1 MRINKLNSRSQLP
14 IEDAA
19 KSAPTFQEPRAVIL
33 ILLRLN
39 NTVNCFKR
47 NVTWLI
53 IGLLMILVVDP
64 LGVLAGNFSTDS
76 YSQIRT
82 ELSKTKNAKVQLVAS
97 WDDFYS
103 LEYNNYWR
111 FEMNAEFVERN
122 YAEVLDAAS
131 LGEYFFNR
139 YLVSNNITHILVPAS
154 SVMSG
159 RIFHKFG
166 TRGTIDISLSSAYFE
181 EVSNSSGPFAAGLFQ
196 VINSSQNVQEVIS
209 PKYSLAWAVVDSEF
223 YKQKDKVTEVGMYG
237 YDYSTYY
244 ESGPD
249 VSWFYDWTADRPD
262 YLELKF
268 ETSDK
273 NLETI
278 DIEIELV
285 AAYGPNAPNHVVIY
299 TSNDVAGTVILK
311 AGAPQKIS
319 VTIKNN
325 ESIRLLNGTPCRVP
339 SSFDPSNFSLTKICF
354 GVSAVKVILAIPAS

>member
-1 MRINKLNSRSQLP
+1 MI
-14 IEDAA
+14 
-19 KSAPTFQEPRAVIL
+19 
-33 ILLRLN
+33 N
-39 NTVNCFKR
+39 NTISYFKR
-47 NVTWLI
+47 NASWLI

-82 ELSKTKNAKVQLVAS
+82 ELSKTKNAKVQLVGS

-111 FEMNAEFVERN
+111 AEMSTEFVERN
-122 YAEVLDAAS
+122 YVEVLDAAS

-154 SVMSG
+154 SVMRG

-196 VINSSQNVQEVIS
+196 VINSSQNVQEVTS
-209 PKYSLAWAVVDSEF
+209 PKYSLAWVGVDSDF
-223 YKQKDKVTEVGMYG
+223 YKQKDLVTEAGMYG

-244 ESGPD
+244 ESGP
-249 VSWFYDWTADRPD
+249 VASWLYDQTEDRLG

-268 ETSDK
+268 ETSDQ
-273 NLETI
+273 NLETVN
-278 DIEIELV
+278 IEIELV
-285 AAYGPNAPNHVVIY
+285 AAYGPNAPNHVVTY
-299 TSNDVAGTVILK
+299 NSNDVAGTVILK

-319 VTIKNN
+319 VTIKK
-325 ESIRLLNGTPCRVP
+325 SGTIRLSNGTPCRIP
-339 SSFDPSNFSLTKICF
+339 SSFDPSNASLSKICF
-354 GVSAVKVILAIPAS
+354 GVSAVRITPVFSVQ

>member
-1 MRINKLNSRSQLP
+1 LISRTQLP
-14 IEDAA
+14 IEDPA

-39 NTVNCFKR
+39 NTFNYFKR

-64 LGVLAGNFSTDS
+64 LGVIAGNFSTDS

-82 ELSKTKNAKVQLVAS
+82 ELTKTKNAKVQLVAS
-97 WDDFYS
+97 WNDFYS

-111 FEMNAEFVERN
+111 AEIGAEFVERN
-122 YAEVLDAAS
+122 YIEVLDAAS
-131 LGEYFFNR
+131 LGEDFFNR
-139 YLVSNNITHILVPAS
+139 YLVSNNITHILVPES
-154 SVMSG
+154 SVASG

-166 TRGTIDISLSSAYFE
+166 TRGTINISLSSAFFK
-181 EVSNSSGPFAAGLFQ
+181 EVSTSSGPFAAGLFQ
-196 VINSSQNVQEVIS
+196 VIDFSQNVQKVAS
-209 PKYSLAWAVVDSEF
+209 PKYSLAWVGVDSDF
-223 YKQKDKVTEVGMYG
+223 YIQKNIVAEAGMYG

-249 VSWFYDWTADRPD
+249 ASWLYDQTEDRLG

-268 ETSDK
+268 ETSDQ
-273 NLETI
+273 NLETV

-299 TSNDVAGTVILK
+299 TSNDVAGTVIVK

-319 VTIKNN
+319 VTIKK
-325 ESIRLLNGTPCRVP
+325 SGTIRLSNGTPCRVP
-339 SSFDPSNFSLTKICF
+339 SSFDPSNASLSKICF
-354 GVSAVKVILAIPAS
+354 GVSAVKVIPAIPAS

>member
-1 MRINKLNSRSQLP
+1 MI
-14 IEDAA
+14 
-19 KSAPTFQEPRAVIL
+19 
-33 ILLRLN
+33 N
-39 NTVNCFKR
+39 NTISYFKR
-47 NVTWLI
+47 NASWLI

-82 ELSKTKNAKVQLVAS
+82 ELSKTKNAKVQLVGS

-111 FEMNAEFVERN
+111 AEMSTEFVERD
-122 YAEVLDAAS
+122 YVEVLDAAS
-131 LGEYFFNR
+131 LGEDFFNR

-154 SVMSG
+154 SVMRG

-166 TRGTIDISLSSAYFE
+166 IRGTIDISLSSAYFE

-196 VINSSQNVQEVIS
+196 VIDSSQNIQEVTS
-209 PKYSLAWAVVDSEF
+209 PKYSLAWVGVDSEF
-223 YKQKDKVTEVGMYG
+223 YKQKDRVTEVGVYG

-249 VSWFYDWTADRPD
+249 ASWFYDWTADRPN

-268 ETSDK
+268 ETSDQ
-273 NLETI
+273 NLETVN
-278 DIEIELV
+278 IEIELV

-299 TSNDVAGTVILK
+299 NSNDVAGTVILK

-319 VTIKNN
+319 VTIKKNGT
-325 ESIRLLNGTPCRVP
+325 IRLSNGTPCRVP
-339 SSFDPSNFSLTKICF
+339 SSFDPSNFSPFKFCF
-354 GVSAVKVILAIPAS
+354 GVSAVRITPVFSVQ